1 MRESN
6 EVARTSSV
14 DRLTFGPGPRS
25 RPTPLPGGV
34 LVEGRS
40 ARVPYIADLHG
51 FEDALPGAQGE
62 VFLGVRGTPRERLQR
77 HQRPLRLDCGEI
89 QGEGLVDG
97 PQEEPAEG
105 PVSPAIRLVER
116 PVVPAPVLDAEDD
129 GRVPG
134 AQEDEVRGEAG
145 GPAVPV
151 HERVDER
158 EAVVEINHP
167 KDGIA
172 KPRELIER
180 VVEQGD
186 DLPWRR
192 GDMGRSGDPDLFLP
206 IPPRPFE
213 DPPRHDLVEGPDCLV
228 VHTEARPRLSPD
240 PIVRLGVVRRLQ
252 VLPEA
257 LPSDRDALL
266 KNQAG
271 FLQGEGVPLD
281 RVAVVRVRD
290 AELLPEPGDDVL
302 RERLA
307 LPDRPVIRLHALPDH
322 GREVRR
328 GYRYRHVFRLTDT
341 SADIYRY
348 RLNFMESDTSMVRL
362 QE

>member
-158 EAVVEINHP
+158 EAVVEINYS
-167 KDGIA
+167 KDGVA
-172 KPRELIER
+172 ERCQLIEPGG
-180 VVEQGD
+180 Q
-186 DLPWRR
+186 
-192 GDMGRSGDPDLFLP
+192 
-206 IPPRPFE
+206 PR
-213 DPPRHDLVEGPDCLV
+213 D
-228 VHTEARPRLSPD
+228 
-240 PIVRLGVVRRLQ
+240 
-252 VLPEA
+252 A
-257 LPSDRDALL
+257 LPSTWGPTGASRDYS
-266 KNQAG
+266 
-271 FLQGEGVPLD
+271 P
-281 RVAVVRVRD
+281 
-290 AELLPEPGDDVL
+290 
-302 RERLA
+302 
-307 LPDRPVIRLHALPDH
+307 
-322 GREVRR
+322 
-328 GYRYRHVFRLTDT
+328 
-341 SADIYRY
+341 
-348 RLNFMESDTSMVRL
+348 
-362 QE
+362 